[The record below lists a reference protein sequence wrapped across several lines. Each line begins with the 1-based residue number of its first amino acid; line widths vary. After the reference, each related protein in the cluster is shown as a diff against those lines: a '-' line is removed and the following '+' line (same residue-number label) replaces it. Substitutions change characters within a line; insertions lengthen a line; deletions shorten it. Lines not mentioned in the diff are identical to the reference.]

1 MKKYLKL
8 IAAILAVVG
17 VVMMFL
23 TQVTIEWNS
32 GLKEAIGLHALIGG
46 TYTKGIVK
54 GSTFNGVGTGLAG
67 YILLGAGALILL
79 LAALVPYFKEHDI
92 LSAVVTGAAV
102 VCLIIGVVFIFL
114 IRKNFST
121 ANADQYKTVYV
132 GWAAMVAGGCGSLA
146 ALFGGLGLIFD
157 LADNA

>member
-23 TQVTIEWNS
+23 PQVTIEWF
-32 GLKEAIGLHALIGG
+32 GGTKETFGIQALVGG
-46 TYTKGIVK
+46 TYKATG
-54 GSTFNGVGTGLAG
+54 GEFSGVAIGLAG

-102 VCLIIGVVFIFL
+102 ICLIIGTVFIFL
-114 IRKNFST
+114 IRKNF
-121 ANADQYKTVYV
+121 ADASVYKTVYV
-132 GWAAMVAGGCGSLA
+132 GWAAMVAGGCGALA
-146 ALFGGLGLIFD
+146 AALGALGLILD

>member
-23 TQVTIEWNS
+23 PQVTIELFD
-32 GLKEAIGLHALIGG
+32 GKKITYAIEALVGKGDPYEYGG
-46 TYTKGIVK
+46 
-54 GSTFNGVGTGLAG
+54 FAGVATGLAG
-67 YILLGAGALILL
+67 YILLGVGALILL

-102 VCLIIGVVFIFL
+102 ICLIIGTVFIFL
-114 IRKNFST
+114 IRKNFD
-121 ANADQYKTVYV
+121 NGGVYKTVYV

>member
-23 TQVTIEWNS
+23 PQVTIEWFS
-32 GLKEAIGLHALIGG
+32 GTKETFGIQALVGG
-46 TYTKGIVK
+46 TYKTT
-54 GSTFNGVGTGLAG
+54 SSNFDGVATGLAG
-67 YILLGAGALILL
+67 YILLGVGALILL

-102 VCLIIGVVFIFL
+102 ICLIIGTVFIFL
-114 IRKNFST
+114 IRKNFD
-121 ANADQYKTVYV
+121 NGGVYKTVYV

>member
-23 TQVTIEWNS
+23 PQVTIEWFS
-32 GLKEAIGLHALIGG
+32 GTKETFAIQALVGG
-46 TYTKGIVK
+46 TYKTTSGH
-54 GSTFNGVGTGLAG
+54 FDGVGTGLAG
-67 YILLGAGALILL
+67 YILLGSGALILL

-114 IRKNFST
+114 IRKNF
-121 ANADQYKTVYV
+121 ADASAYKTVYV

>member
-23 TQVTIEWNS
+23 PQVTIEWF
-32 GLKEAIGLHALIGG
+32 GGTKETFGIQALVGG
-46 TYTKGIVK
+46 TYKATG
-54 GSTFNGVGTGLAG
+54 GEFSGVAIGLAG

-102 VCLIIGVVFIFL
+102 ICLIIGTVFIFL
-114 IRKNFST
+114 IRKNF
-121 ANADQYKTVYV
+121 ADGSVYKTVYV